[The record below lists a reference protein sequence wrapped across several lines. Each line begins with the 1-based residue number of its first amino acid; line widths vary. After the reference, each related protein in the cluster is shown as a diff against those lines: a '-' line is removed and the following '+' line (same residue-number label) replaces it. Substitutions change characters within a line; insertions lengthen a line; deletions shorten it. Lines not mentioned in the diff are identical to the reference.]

1 MIWAVFV
8 ALFAADNAEFFEM
21 VEERQ
26 VKGHTWHWVG
36 RTEVDDNYIALPAVE
51 ERTGKKVF
59 YWEIKDETTLH

>member
-26 VKGHTWHWVG
+26 ALGHSWHYVG
-36 RTEVDDNYIALPAVE
+36 RTEVTDNYIALPAVE
-51 ERTGKKVF
+51 QDETKVF
-59 YWEIKDETTLH
+59 YWEIKE

>member
-26 VKGHTWHWVG
+26 ALGHSWHYVG

-51 ERTGKKVF
+51 HDETEVF
-59 YWEIKDETTLH
+59 YWEIKQ